1 LVKILQII
9 NEKDPTKIDY
19 RGEYAT
25 ISHVI
30 PMDGFNLLG
39 QPSPNKILTPKEL
52 ADARSVEVNYKSI
65 IEDWNVY
72 RLEGGAKLKT
82 KLVIASV
89 KRLIE
94 LYDTHG
100 MPLYNINAAAVTNLE
115 SNKKP

>member
-82 KLVIASV
+82 KLVVASV
-89 KRLIE
+89 KGLIQ

-100 MPLYNINAAAVTNLE
+100 MPCVHNVRNVTQQLRT
-115 SNKKP
+115 

>member
-1 LVKILQII
+1 
-9 NEKDPTKIDY
+9 
-19 RGEYAT
+19 
-25 ISHVI
+25 
-30 PMDGFNLLG
+30 MDGFNLLG

-65 IEDWNVY
+65 GNVY

-115 SNKKP
+115 PNKKP